1 MGISEVR
8 NVYPNTVYVLLF
20 VANLVLDCV
29 RLSSWAEKKLKYMPC
44 FVFDN
49 YDRVRV
55 GGYMCGAIALLL
67 YTFCDGKG
75 VNVCLDIGVGIF
87 VGIGAFQ
94 IRYMRKLHKKILD
107 IAKNILQTTGIGKS
121 IDDLDFER
129 LMHLDA
135 CIRVLLNDHDDYE
148 LKLVANPA
156 LSMEQMRMLTTI
168 LMLDSLTK
176 DEIAYIA
183 DPYNSPKAMSSI
195 ASAICNGLS
204 LKEAVIF
211 AETMNFRPDELR
223 K

>member
-121 IDDLDFER
+121 IDDFDFER

-135 CIRVLLNDHDDYE
+135 CIRVLLKDHDDYE

-211 AETMNFRPDELR
+211 AETMNFRPEELR

>member
-1 MGISEVR
+1 MGVLEVR

-121 IDDLDFER
+121 IDDFDFER
-129 LMHLDA
+129 LMQLDA
-135 CIRVLLNDHDDYE
+135 CIRVLLKDHDDYE
-148 LKLVANPA
+148 LKLVANPD

>member
-29 RLSSWAEKKLKYMPC
+29 RLSSWAEKKLKHMPC

-121 IDDLDFER
+121 IDDFDFER

-135 CIRVLLNDHDDYE
+135 CIRVLLKDHDDYE

-211 AETMNFRPDELR
+211 AETMNFRPEELR

>member
-29 RLSSWAEKKLKYMPC
+29 RLSSWAEKKRKYMPC

-135 CIRVLLNDHDDYE
+135 CIRVLLKDHGDYE

>member
-121 IDDLDFER
+121 IDDFDFER

-135 CIRVLLNDHDDYE
+135 CIRVLLKDHDDYE

>member
-94 IRYMRKLHKKILD
+94 IRYMRKLHKKIFD

-121 IDDLDFER
+121 IDDFDFER

-135 CIRVLLNDHDDYE
+135 CIRVLLKDHDDYE

-211 AETMNFRPDELR
+211 AEIMNFRPDELR

>member
-1 MGISEVR
+1 MGVLEVR

-29 RLSSWAEKKLKYMPC
+29 RLSSWAEKKLKYMPR

-67 YTFCDGKG
+67 YTFCDGNG
-75 VNVCLDIGVGIF
+75 VNVCLDIGIGVFI
-87 VGIGAFQ
+87 GIGVSQ
-94 IRYMRKLHKKILD
+94 IRHMGKLYKKTLN
-107 IAKNILQTTGIGKS
+107 IAKDILQKTGISKS
-121 IDDLDFER
+121 IDDYDFER

-135 CIRVLLNDHDDYE
+135 CMRVLLKDHNDYE

-168 LMLDSLTK
+168 LMLDSLTQ
-176 DEIAYIA
+176 DEMTYIA
-183 DPYNSPKAMSSI
+183 DPYNSPKAMSCI

-211 AETMNFRPDELR
+211 AETMNFRPEELR